1 MPTDALLVA
10 ALFSMAAAPFLFDL
24 WWSRRIASVAKQ
36 DRAGLRQDL
45 SKLDRTWRAKIV
57 WISLSMPRPLPER
70 ARANVRK
77 GPKWSKNQTAQLA
90 EDFTST
96 AGRTQTQRMILAAFC
111 GLMIVLGSRNQT
123 APPLVVAMAPAFL
136 WLLIGSLWAW
146 GEGYS
151 RWASEVFTRAA
162 KTGATK

>member
-10 ALFSMAAAPFLFDL
+10 ALFAMAAAPFLFDL
-24 WWSRRIASVAKQ
+24 FWSRRI
-36 DRAGLRQDL
+36 DH
-45 SKLDRTWRAKIV
+45 TWRSKIV

-70 ARANVRK
+70 ARPTVRK
-77 GPKWSKNQTAQLA
+77 GPRWSKTQTSQLA
-90 EDFTST
+90 EDFTYT
-96 AGRTQTQRMILAAFC
+96 AGRKQTQRMILAAFC

-123 APPLVVAMAPAFL
+123 APPLVVAVAPAFL

-151 RWASEVFTRAA
+151 RWAGEVFKRAGKA
-162 KTGATK
+162 GRS